1 MHQRMDDQMDE
12 RIDER
17 EISYMWGDGTRLDG
31 ELPFRAGMRAVTE
44 SRVTEFRFFASVVTA
59 LIVAVALLASPEM
72 VLAQHGG
79 GGGHGMGSGT
89 GVGTGRPDGVSDKDD
104 LKDFHR
110 AMAVQA
116 TDEQRAAFAKIAQ
129 YAQAAS
135 DQLGAFRESVRKGAT
150 TPTLPDRGAALDQAI
165 AKARASN
172 ESFVTSFFAAQKSGL
187 KDFTTKLGKAEG
199 EVDKQIKALDQMV
212 LAAKPEAEQVVNT
225 TASLEKEFATFESE
239 QLALGREMGILLS
252 SDNQGLAFN
261 IPKVTNSISF
271 GSQTISIPA
280 TAVASETS
288 SANGRNVFSVKL
300 TADLSDVQQNL
311 TGALRAK
318 LDRSPRCG
326 ERVQIRQA
334 TLTPLTPASLVVAQL
349 HLERWICPPGQFPV
363 EAASNDGR
371 VEVKITPS
379 VDPNL
384 SLHLTPEITRVDAE
398 GLLRDLLR
406 SGDLGAEIREQIA
419 ALLLA
424 ALQRTADLKTAL
436 PPVAQQSATLQS
448 AEFQDAGADQL
459 NLVLEGKMEFSDE
472 QTKQFALQLKQHLSA
487 QGTPTP

>member
-1 MHQRMDDQMDE
+1 MRGDE
-12 RIDER
+12 IRLGGDLLCGVRIHAEN
-17 EISYMWGDGTRLDG
+17 
-31 ELPFRAGMRAVTE
+31 
-44 SRVTEFRFFASVVTA
+44 EFRVAEFRVYTAGLTTLIIAVV
-59 LIVAVALLASPEM
+59 LLAGVLANPPR

-79 GGGHGMGSGT
+79 GGGGHGIMGG
-89 GVGTGRPDGVSDKDD
+89 GGAGGAGRPDGVNEKDD

-116 TDEQRAAFAKIAQ
+116 TEEQRAAFAKIAQ
-129 YAQAAS
+129 YTQAAS
-135 DQLGAFRESVRKGAT
+135 DQLTAFRESARKGE
-150 TPTLPDRGAALDQAI
+150 PMPLPERGAALDQAI

-172 ESFVTSFFAAQKSGL
+172 QSFVTSFSDAQKSGL

-212 LAAKPEAEQVVNT
+212 QAAKPETEQIVNT
-225 TASLEKEFATFESE
+225 SASLEKEFASFQNE
-239 QLALGREMGILLS
+239 QRALGREMGILLS
-252 SDNQGLAFN
+252 SGSQSLAFN
-261 IPKVTNSISF
+261 IPQVTNSVSV
-271 GSQTISIPA
+271 GGQAISIPA

-300 TADLSDVQQNL
+300 TADLSDLQQNL
-311 TGALRAK
+311 TVALRSK

-334 TLTPLTPASLVVAQL
+334 TLTPLTPASLIVAQL
-349 HLERWICPPGQFPV
+349 HFERWICPPGQFPM
-363 EAASNDGR
+363 EAASSDGT
-371 VEVKITPS
+371 VEVKLTPS
-379 VDPNL
+379 IEVKNGL
-384 SLHLTPEITRVDAE
+384 QFISEITRVDAE
-398 GLLRDLLR
+398 GFLRDSLR
-406 SGDLGAEIREQIA
+406 SGDLGVQIREEIA
-419 ALLLA
+419 AVLLA
-424 ALQRTADLKTAL
+424 ALQQTADLKTAL

-459 NLVLEGKMEFSDE
+459 NLVLEARMEFSDE